1 MISRRNYITIGIM
14 MAVICFLFLF
24 CGVARDQWNDYDTNS
39 HVPEGE
45 LLTQADAWDAG
56 QNTVEYSEAAGSQ
69 STGEDS
75 EASGSQSTGE
85 DSEMSDGQNTE
96 SGSAAATASDLA
108 VYIGSLRED
117 ALGDTVREWC
127 TYTKRELLS
136 YQSLSSWYA
145 LMEETPEILL
155 INSDYLNYDTDVEL
169 LMEIAEEG
177 ISMIFCNLPDVSVIR
192 DSEELQELLGIRTI
206 RAESCTLDGIQLFE
220 GFLIGG
226 KVEYIAEDEE
236 KEERQDL
243 ELTAPWYQ
251 TGSRTKV
258 YMAGMMEEADSET
271 DPYPALIW
279 RSSYGNAYVFAVCG
293 DYLEGLGGPGFLT
306 AMVSEMYDYDIYPIV
321 NAQNLVIV
329 NGPVLASEN
338 RAEMQ
343 TVYSR
348 DSIQLFR
355 DVIFPG
361 LAAISED
368 SGFVLTCLL
377 SVRTDSSGINEP
389 DTDDLVYYLKY
400 LKEQSAEMGLS
411 LWRTDGAA
419 LAEASS
425 QDKAFWEASG
435 SAYQYGVLYAAEGQL
450 EEAAALTGE
459 AADGT
464 YLENVT
470 TVVTADTEDCHLLD
484 YINETITVQG
494 ITSDAY
500 SHTFSEDLTL
510 RALETALGYSTI
522 SLDLTR
528 VLWPEDESDHWEN
541 LYEDFSGNI
550 GTYWKA
556 FADFERT
563 TLSESDERVRAFL
576 SLDYTDTREGD
587 TISLTT
593 MGLSDTAWFLLR
605 TNGEE
610 IVSVEGGSWEEIET
624 DVYLIEVNEQNVKI
638 ILENSTDLYYY

>member
-1 MISRRNYITIGIM
+1 MISRRNYFTIVIM
-14 MAVICFLFLF
+14 MAVICFLFLL

-39 HVPEGE
+39 HVSEGE
-45 LLTQADAWDAG
+45 LLTQADAWTAG
-56 QNTVEYSEAAGSQ
+56 KG
-69 STGEDS
+69 TGEDS
-75 EASGSQSTGE
+75 EAADSQNVGEDFEATDSQS
-85 DSEMSDGQNTE
+85 TE
-96 SGSAAATASDLA
+96 SGSTAAAASDLA

-127 TYTKRELLS
+127 TYTKREVLS

-145 LMEETPEILL
+145 RMEETPEILL
-155 INSDYLNYDTDVEL
+155 INSDYLDYDTDVEL
-169 LMEIAEEG
+169 LMEIAETG
-177 ISMIFCNLPDVSVIR
+177 ISMIFCNLPDVSVIQE
-192 DSEELQELLGIRTI
+192 SENLQELLGIHTI

-226 KVEYIAEDEE
+226 KAEYIVEDE
-236 KEERQDL
+236 KDEERQDL
-243 ELTAPWYQ
+243 ELTTPWYQ

-293 DYLEGLGGPGFLT
+293 DYLEGLGGLGFLT
-306 AMVSEMYDYDIYPIV
+306 ALVSEMYDYDIYPIV

-338 RAEMQ
+338 STEMQ
-343 TVYSR
+343 TIYSR
-348 DSIQLFR
+348 DSDKLFR

-368 SGFVLTCLL
+368 SGFVMTCLL
-377 SVRTDSSGINEP
+377 AVRTDSSGIDEP
-389 DTDDLVYYLKY
+389 KTDDLVYYLKY
-400 LKEQSAEMGLS
+400 LKEQSAEVGLS
-411 LWRTDGAA
+411 LWRTDGAS

-425 QDKAFWEASG
+425 QDAAFWESSG
-435 SAYQYGVLYAAEGQL
+435 SAYQYSALYVSEGQL
-450 EEAAALTGE
+450 TEAAALTGE

-464 YLENVT
+464 YLETVT
-470 TVVTADTEDCHLLD
+470 TVVTADTGDCYLLD
-484 YINETITVQG
+484 YINETTTVQG

-541 LYEDFSGNI
+541 LYEDFSSNI

-556 FADFERT
+556 FSDFERT

-576 SLDYTDTREGD
+576 ALDYTDTREGD

-593 MGLSDTAWFLLR
+593 TGLTDTAWFLLR
-605 TNGEE
+605 TDGEE
-610 IVSVEGGSWEEIET
+610 IASIEGGSWEEIET
-624 DVYLIEVNEQNVKI
+624 DLYLIEVNEQNVKI
-638 ILENSTDLYYY
+638 ILEKSTDLYYY